1 MLFEE
6 ENLIPTETERKLQIY
21 IEQLINDL
29 YRNKKIEVNSKN
41 LLELLSYLTSNENI
55 STQMKTVTEYQNRKI
70 VDILHEGEIEKY
82 KELYNKVL
90 ADLVKA
96 DRKNIENEMVINLMA
111 ETIRKLAISLA
122 SYKGSYNKE
131 TINFTGNIK
140 GIKQYFER
148 KVENGN

>member
-1 MLFEE
+1 MTKEE
-6 ENLIPTETERKLQIY
+6 EAIEYIQKQIDY
-21 IEQLINDL
+21 
-29 YRNKKIEVNSKN
+29 
-41 LLELLSYLTSNENI
+41 
-55 STQMKTVTEYQNRKI
+55 
-70 VDILHEGEIEKY
+70 Y
-82 KELYNKVL
+82 KEQIKFIEAVDSDYYDEEYELYKNRIKQFETVLNMLKEKDKLYHKAL

-96 DRKNIENEMVINLMA
+96 DRKNIENEMVIDLMA